1 MAKYANLRDRV
12 SFPRVLDL
20 PDYQIYDPEHYKHV
34 SDQVIEPRRHWC
46 LLAEIIKINKG
57 FPLKLMARSL
67 YNEEPF
73 HIVFHTHDLGD
84 SFVTPDLKLERTV
97 AIMYARK
104 HISRWK
110 SIDVI
115 VTDHYSIKVRTDY
128 AGIPSSRF
136 PPCDNVLKGTQLIP
150 LSLHDLLRLND
161 QVQIWPRSFAK
172 HKSCHS
178 CGKKASQECQRC
190 GILSY
195 CSEVRTDTAA
205 V

>member
-73 HIVFHTHDLGD
+73 HIV
-84 SFVTPDLKLERTV
+84 V

-195 CSEVRTDTAA
+195 CSVVRTDTAA